1 MIIQPFSYF
10 GQPITA
16 GSAGGFIIRP
26 DAYASSV
33 TIAIPGTQ
41 FGSTFGQTNYRSDI
55 SGYINGGSSL
65 NPPSPALSGSGQFA
79 SASTNFASDGYGTSM
94 SRNLGNNGA
103 IPGTS
108 TQVAFGNGVSGS
120 TAGDFTIEF
129 WWRPTTT
136 TGESAGL
143 FAYNS
148 QAGFMQMSYAAGY
161 YRWVGQTTTSEFS
174 ADYANTPAANTFHH
188 VCFCRTGNTW
198 TGGLNGTIRTRNT
211 LNGTVGTTGAFGI
224 NGWNGNAGQIQAA
237 FQDFRVTKGVAR
249 YTGAVNATYTMPS
262 SIVTTG

>member
-10 GQPITA
+10 GQPIA
-16 GSAGGFIIRP
+16 ASAGGFIIRP
-26 DAYASSV
+26 DTYASSV
-33 TIAIPGTQ
+33 TIAMPGTQ
-41 FGSTFGQTNYRSDI
+41 FGSTFGQTDYRSDI

-79 SASTNFASDGYGTSM
+79 SGSTNFATVPYGTSM
-94 SRNLGNNGA
+94 SRTLGNNGA

-108 TQVAFGNGVSGS
+108 TQVAFGSG
-120 TAGDFTIEF
+120 DWTIEF
-129 WWRPTTT
+129 WWRPTAT

-143 FAYNS
+143 FAYS
-148 QAGFMQMSYAAGY
+148 GQVGFMQMSYAAGY
-161 YRWVGQTTTSEFS
+161 YRWTGSSSGGEFT
-174 ADYANTPAANTFHH
+174 ADYVNTPAANTFHH

-198 TGGLNGTIRTRNT
+198 VGGLNGTIRTSRT
-211 LNGTVGTTGAFGI
+211 LTGTVGTSSPFGI
-224 NGWNGNAGQIQAA
+224 NGWNGNAGQVQAA